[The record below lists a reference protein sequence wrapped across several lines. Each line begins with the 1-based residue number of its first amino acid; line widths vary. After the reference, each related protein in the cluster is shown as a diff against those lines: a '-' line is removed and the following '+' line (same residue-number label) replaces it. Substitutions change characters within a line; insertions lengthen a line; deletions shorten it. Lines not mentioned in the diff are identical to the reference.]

1 MDYLFLLR
9 DQSLFSLYGTEIAV
23 LNERS
28 WMSSITIPV
37 GRQEIYLWTILDIYY
52 WTKYGG
58 DNVTISS
65 CDVQCYRF
73 DVQVVTV

>member
-37 GRQEIYLWTILDIYY
+37 GRQEIYLWTILDIYIGLSPGLNMAAI
-52 WTKYGG
+52 T
-58 DNVTISS
+58 
-65 CDVQCYRF
+65 
-73 DVQVVTV
+73 